1 MYWRISSM
9 ELLAAMSSEFAR
21 VLLNSFW
28 GLPPQLSLEAE
39 SRLQKAL
46 AKLSSASLLSSAS
59 DLSDGGLGAALAKAC
74 IEGRIGAAVQLGKAP
89 NPPVPAFP
97 WELLFA
103 EPSSAAM
110 VTCNPTHRGELRKIA
125 QSSGLFNLEIGS
137 VRGNSLDV
145 SVDTIGVLSVPIA
158 ELQTVWSTSLQSHL
172 TEEVT
177 A

>member
-1 MYWRISSM
+1 
-9 ELLAAMSSEFAR
+9 
-21 VLLNSFW
+21 
-28 GLPPQLSLEAE
+28 
-39 SRLQKAL
+39 
-46 AKLSSASLLSSAS
+46 
-59 DLSDGGLGAALAKAC
+59 
-74 IEGRIGAAVQLGKAP
+74 
-89 NPPVPAFP
+89 
-97 WELLFA
+97 
-103 EPSSAAM
+103 M